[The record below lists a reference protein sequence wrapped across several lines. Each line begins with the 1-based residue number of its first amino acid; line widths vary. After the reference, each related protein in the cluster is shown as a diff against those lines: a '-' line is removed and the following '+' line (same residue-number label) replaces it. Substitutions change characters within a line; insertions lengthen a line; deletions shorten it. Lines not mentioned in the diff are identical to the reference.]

1 MNRCKLIFNQ
11 TLMISTAILFGLGI
25 EELIEY
31 LSSGDEWINWQWFIP
46 LSVIFTGFLCALASL
61 VLVDEDSSLKKI
73 NMKMRIFIHF
83 IALFAVVSG
92 CGYIFNW
99 YSKIR
104 QLIPIAIIYVITYGF
119 VWASTI
125 WIFKEDEKKI
135 NEAIKDIQDKE

>member
-73 NMKMRIFIHF
+73 NMKIRIFIH
-83 IALFAVVSG
+83 I
-92 CGYIFNW
+92 
-99 YSKIR
+99 
-104 QLIPIAIIYVITYGF
+104 
-119 VWASTI
+119 
-125 WIFKEDEKKI
+125 
-135 NEAIKDIQDKE
+135 

>member
-31 LSSGDEWINWQWFIP
+31 ISLSDEWINWQWYIP

-73 NMKMRIFIHF
+73 NMKVRIFIHF
-83 IALFAVVSG
+83 IALFVVVGG
-92 CGYIFNW
+92 CGFVFNW
-99 YSKIR
+99 YNGIR
-104 QLIPIAIIYVITYGF
+104 QLIPIAIIYVLTYVF
-119 VWASTI
+119 VWATTI

-135 NEAIKDIQDKE
+135 NEAIKDIQDND